1 MGAVSDN
8 TKNPNPR
15 NLGDYEEGLD
25 DDLEVPT
32 YRRLADDGSNPDVA
46 PDSTDGAE
54 GAAAVP
60 ASKEPGLFGSDDD
73 ARDDAR
79 DAETETLDRP
89 SDLGDPTPHGV
100 TDGTGAGPMAGSA
113 EGGQSL
119 ADAATSSG
127 AAGAAGAGAG
137 AGAAGVAGAAAG
149 TPEDEKTQVM
159 PRRDF
164 YAESGRAAPQTIEP
178 GSSARGAADADFA
191 GDPDV
196 TQASPAVGAGGAGE
210 GAAGAAGLGAASA
223 RRDDDALDDRDRLDR
238 DGLDSR
244 DDAYRDADAT
254 AIHTDPDADYATA
267 DDRHGVGAGLAGAG
281 VAGAGAATATG
292 ADPDYRED
300 DALHDDRRDRD
311 AHDAR
316 AVDDRRG
323 TIDFGLLLLRLG
335 LGGLLLMHG
344 LATFFQ
350 FGGAPGLAD
359 LEATFADN
367 NYAYAGIIAAVI
379 PTVQIVAGGLLVL
392 GLATPLGAA
401 LALAISA
408 FMTMFEVATGNHG
421 WNILAE
427 GAEPVRLQLA
437 LTVAA
442 LALQFTGPGR
452 YGVDFSRGWAR
463 RPLASSW
470 IFCLL
475 AIAAAVGL
483 WYLTSGTLPF
493 VGTTTGASA

>member
-25 DDLEVPT
+25 DDLDVPT

-60 ASKEPGLFGSDDD
+60 ASKEPGLFGSD
-73 ARDDAR
+73 DDAR

-191 GDPDV
+191 GDPDA
-196 TQASPAVGAGGAGE
+196 TQASPAVGAGGAVGGE
-210 GAAGAAGLGAASA
+210 QGVRQADHGGRGGAD
-223 RRDDDALDDRDRLDR
+223 RR
-238 DGLDSR
+238 
-244 DDAYRDADAT
+244 
-254 AIHTDPDADYATA
+254 
-267 DDRHGVGAGLAGAG
+267 GAG
-281 VAGAGAATATG
+281 VHERGAG
-292 ADPDYRED
+292 
-300 DALHDDRRDRD
+300 
-311 AHDAR
+311 
-316 AVDDRRG
+316 
-323 TIDFGLLLLRLG
+323 
-335 LGGLLLMHG
+335 GGG
-344 LATFFQ
+344 
-350 FGGAPGLAD
+350 
-359 LEATFADN
+359 
-367 NYAYAGIIAAVI
+367 
-379 PTVQIVAGGLLVL
+379 
-392 GLATPLGAA
+392 
-401 LALAISA
+401 
-408 FMTMFEVATGNHG
+408 
-421 WNILAE
+421 
-427 GAEPVRLQLA
+427 
-437 LTVAA
+437 
-442 LALQFTGPGR
+442 
-452 YGVDFSRGWAR
+452 SR
-463 RPLASSW
+463 
-470 IFCLL
+470 
-475 AIAAAVGL
+475 
-483 WYLTSGTLPF
+483 
-493 VGTTTGASA
+493 

>member
-25 DDLEVPT
+25 DDLDVPA
-32 YRRLADDGSNPDVA
+32 YRRLADDGPDADVA
-46 PDSTDGAE
+46 PDSTDFDSTGSADSANGADSADSAGSAGPAE

-60 ASKEPGLFGSDDD
+60 ASKEPGLFGDG
-73 ARDDAR
+73 A

-89 SDLGDPTPHGV
+89 ADLGDPAPHGV
-100 TDGTGAGPMAGSA
+100 IPGTGAGPMARSA

-119 ADAATSSG
+119 ADAATSS
-127 AAGAAGAGAG
+127 AADDAGVVGGAGDA
-137 AGAAGVAGAAAG
+137 
-149 TPEDEKTQVM
+149 TITSPEDDKTQVL

-164 YAESGRAAPQTIEP
+164 YAESGRAAPQIIEP
-178 GSSARGAADADFA
+178 AAPVRGTDAGAADDSDA
-191 GDPDV
+191 
-196 TQASPAVGAGGAGE
+196 TQVSPAVGAAAGT
-210 GAAGAAGLGAASA
+210 GAAGLAGLGA
-223 RRDDDALDDRDRLDR
+223 RDDVYADGGYR
-238 DGLDSR
+238 DG
-244 DDAYRDADAT
+244 DAT
-254 AIHTDPDADYATA
+254 AVHTDPDADYALV
-267 DDRHGVGAGLAGAG
+267 DDRAPGTGTGVGAAAAGAGLAGAG
-281 VAGAGAATATG
+281 ATTAVG
-292 ADPDYRED
+292 SDPDYRED
-300 DALHDDRRDRD
+300 GAVRDDRDDRV
-311 AHDAR
+311 
-316 AVDDRRG
+316 VDDRRG
-323 TIDFGLLLLRLG
+323 TTDFGLLLLRVG
-335 LGGLLLMHG
+335 LGALLLMHG

-367 NYAYAGIIAAVI
+367 NYAYAGIVAAII
-379 PTVQIVAGGLLVL
+379 PTVQIVAGGLLIL

-408 FMTMFEVATGNHG
+408 FMTMFEVATGDHG
-421 WNILAE
+421 WNILAQ

-452 YGVDFSRGWAR
+452 YGIDFSRGWAR

-475 AIAAAVGL
+475 AVAAAVGL